1 MRARLAATAVVS
13 AVVLLVAGCG
23 SGGTAPAL
31 SAPTAVQLFGTDG
44 NMFDTL
50 GAAFKDPDAI
60 SGMVG
65 TAPLTPLTED
75 FKKRILSVD
84 PNVKE
89 YTYAA
94 EAYDAVVIS
103 MLAVQLAH
111 TSDPLTV
118 AKYINGVTTLQP
130 GGVECT
136 TIRDC
141 LDTMAAGKD
150 IAYRGIAVHG
160 GFTDVGEPSVASYAT
175 LHFGRDDKIDTGKT
189 EFVSAGRDTDAST
202 QPSPPPGTDRVRGE
216 ALRLGILLSKTG
228 S

>member
-1 MRARLAATAVVS
+1 MRAHRAAFAIVS
-13 AVVLLVAGCG
+13 AALLLVGGCT
-23 SGGTAPAL
+23 SNAAH
-31 SAPTAVQLFGTDG
+31 PTTRGADGVQLFGTDG

-160 GFTDVGEPSVASYAT
+160 GFTDVG
-175 LHFGRDDKIDTGKT
+175 
-189 EFVSAGRDTDAST
+189 
-202 QPSPPPGTDRVRGE
+202 
-216 ALRLGILLSKTG
+216 
-228 S
+228 